1 MRAFAWFLG
10 AIILAGIIAA
20 LLGYPLYELTTHFA
34 HFAFHRVT
42 SRIAMLLLIVEL
54 IFLCRHL
61 GITRKQDFGFDL
73 PWRRFLAQ
81 SVLWGAIGALT
92 ALLGAAFLLGGGWR
106 VRDPAFVGGLL
117 GYLRIFGIGLSSGIA
132 VALLEETV
140 FRGGLHTAVTR
151 ESGPWRAALLSAGLF
166 AVLHLYAKAR
176 IQADELAWYSGF
188 DLIARS
194 FAPLAHPALIYDS
207 LLSWLAI
214 GLILSM
220 TRILTGNI
228 AVAVGLHA
236 GWVLV
241 LRMLQE
247 ATVSA
252 QAGES
257 IWVGRFDGLLG
268 LWMVP
273 WAIALGASLWLT
285 RSHWA
290 KHASR
295 RPSGV

>member
-10 AIILAGIIAA
+10 AILLAGILAA
-20 LLGYPLYELTTHFA
+20 LLGYPVYQLTTHFA

-61 GITRKQDFGFDL
+61 AIARKADFGFDL

-81 SVLWGAIGALT
+81 SVLWGAIGALS
-92 ALLGAAFLLGGGWR
+92 ALIGAAFLLGGGWR
-106 VRDPAFVGGLL
+106 VRDPAFIGGLS

-140 FRGGLHTAVTR
+140 FRGGLHTAVAR
-151 ESGPWRAALLSAGLF
+151 EAGPRGAAWLTAALF
-166 AVLHLYAKAR
+166 AILHLYAKAR
-176 IQADELAWYSGF
+176 IPADELAWYSGF

-194 FAPLAHPALIYDS
+194 FAPLAHPALVYDS
-207 LLSWLAI
+207 LLSWFAI

-220 TRILTGNI
+220 TRILTGNTAI
-228 AVAVGLHA
+228 AIGLHA

-252 QAGES
+252 PLGDS
-257 IWVGRFDGLLG
+257 IWVGKFDGLLG
-268 LWMVP
+268 LWMLP
-273 WAIALGASLWLT
+273 WALALGVSLWLT
-285 RSHWA
+285 RARWVPA
-290 KHASR
+290 ASR
-295 RPSGV
+295 GF

>member
-10 AIILAGIIAA
+10 AILLAGILAA
-20 LLGYPLYELTTHFA
+20 LLGYPIYQLTTHFA

-42 SRIAMLLLIVEL
+42 SRIAMLLLVVEL
-54 IFLCRHL
+54 VVLCRHL
-61 GITRKQDFGFDL
+61 GVTRKADFGFDL

-81 SVLWGAIGALT
+81 SVLGGVIGALT
-92 ALLGAAFLLGGGWR
+92 ALVGAALLVGGGWR
-106 VRDPAFVGGLL
+106 VRDPAFLGGVS
-117 GYLRIFGIGLSSGIA
+117 GYLRIFAVGLSSGVA

-140 FRGGLHTAVTR
+140 FRGGLHTAVAR
-151 ESGPWRAALLSAGLF
+151 ESGPWRAAWLTAALF
-166 AVLHLYAKAR
+166 AILHLYAKAR
-176 IQADELAWYSGF
+176 IPADELAWYSGF

-194 FAPLAHPALIYDS
+194 FAPLAHPLLVYDS
-207 LLSWLAI
+207 LLSWFAI

-220 TRILTGNI
+220 TRILAGNT
-228 AVAVGLHA
+228 AVAIGLHA

-252 QAGES
+252 PLSES

-273 WAIALGASLWLT
+273 WAIGIGVSLWLT
-285 RSHWA
+285 REQWVGRV
-290 KHASR
+290 SR
-295 RPSGV
+295 GP